1 MININTESFEIENET
16 DINLKP
22 GFLNKIN
29 QTDIVLV
36 RVMKW
41 KKKRH
46 TLTILE
52 MERMFNQLTIL
63 GRNLGQ

>member
-36 RVMKW
+36 RVMK
-41 KKKRH
+41 
-46 TLTILE
+46 
-52 MERMFNQLTIL
+52 
-63 GRNLGQ
+63 